1 MVGEGMSLFFF
12 FFLLSAASVI
22 PVLAMNTHYHVLCVC
37 VCVVFCCC
45 CCCFFGGSV
54 LACGQ
59 LKSLGSSAEWQLATP
74 VVTQHAGEGNAVERV
89 PLSFLKSWPQEPVDV
104 GAIA

>member
-1 MVGEGMSLFFF
+1 MSLFF

-22 PVLAMNTHYHVLCVC
+22 PVLAMNTHYRVLCVC
-37 VCVVFCCC
+37 VCGLLLLLLLLL
-45 CCCFFGGSV
+45 FFGGSV

-59 LKSLGSSAEWQLATP
+59 LKSLGSSVEWQLATP